1 MNEKERLQ
9 QWATAWQTASE
20 KLEELRIKEIR
31 NADTQQAILNLDSAF
46 LSALKLKP
54 LRLSTG
60 LIEFRRILEKRYKN
74 D

>member
-1 MNEKERLQ
+1 MNEKERLE
-9 QWATAWQTASE
+9 QWATAWQTAGK

-46 LSALKLKP
+46 LSALKLNRP
-54 LRLSTG
+54 RPTSG
-60 LIEFRRILEKRYKN
+60 LIEFRRILAKRYEN